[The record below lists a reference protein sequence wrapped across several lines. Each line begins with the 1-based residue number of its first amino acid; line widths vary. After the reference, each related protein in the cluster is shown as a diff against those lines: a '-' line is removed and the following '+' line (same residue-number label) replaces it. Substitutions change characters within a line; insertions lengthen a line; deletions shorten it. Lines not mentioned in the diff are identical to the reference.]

1 MYDHSP
7 DETATTAVRRQ
18 QGKNAMP
25 PLMLRAPQ
33 AATLCAVSV
42 RTWRTWD
49 AAGKIPQPIRIGR
62 STLWR
67 AEELRAWIA
76 AGCPRRK
83 EWVDL
88 QS

>member
-1 MYDHSP
+1 MRIPESTTHNDLPVSQHFLV
-7 DETATTAVRRQ
+7 TAKQAGPMC
-18 QGKNAMP
+18 GKS
-25 PLMLRAPQ
+25 L
-33 AATLCAVSV
+33 

-49 AAGKIPQPIRIGR
+49 AAGKIPQPVRIGR

-67 AEELRAWIA
+67 TEELRAWVT

-83 EWVDL
+83 EWEDL